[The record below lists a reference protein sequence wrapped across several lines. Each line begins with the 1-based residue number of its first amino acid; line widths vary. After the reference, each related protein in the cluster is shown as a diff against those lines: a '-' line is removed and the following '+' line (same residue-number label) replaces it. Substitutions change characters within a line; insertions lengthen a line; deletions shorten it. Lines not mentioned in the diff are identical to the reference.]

1 MAIEE
6 QATDASAMSTIP
18 PLEESSSTSN
28 IVEGDDDYFGT
39 FSAFEAPASSGFL
52 EENAP
57 AVVAPPPLPA
67 MMSSSPLNEDEFFDA
82 PFEDASMKQAHDI
95 STENVEDE
103 TAAEMNKPEADL
115 FSSVEDAAIT
125 PPDALAAVQSEGGP
139 INNNHVADNNDPFSA
154 FDGIIEGGDEQNEVS
169 HFNQPD
175 NVGFGEFEGTVSG
188 SSNNDIA
195 DISPSNGDNDD
206 SPTDTSDPVVV
217 EVVEEESASPES
229 GENLPVHHS
238 TEETHATVSF
248 VGGVSAFDH
257 AFSEANEITEPGQEY
272 QGVDSVTPPPVDTL
286 SAFDAFAEIQDV
298 PLPPFGII
306 STDAIE
312 AEGDT
317 LAFEESEPAGVAT
330 GTTTMEEDVDNYVE
344 YAGVSSRKNAADER
358 SNNEDKFVSHNYTTK
373 EEDDDIEEIE
383 TTPEEVEAD
392 LLETS
397 AVESAPTNVTSLEA
411 NEDVNDVF
419 GDFKEK
425 VATSD
430 AFGAFP
436 ALARINMDTAQAE
449 QDVLVED
456 DAALVTDAI
465 GKDTAFDNAETK
477 DNFCEFSAPNEEDL
491 LVEKGTAFDDE
502 CRTPVENVE
511 SDDFGDSAAP
521 EDNIEMDAGLAQEG
535 TIQESHFDDFG
546 RFVAPPMEEDEAL
559 VEEDLPVEEDVEL
572 AEQDTHLP
580 EDDTALADATGK
592 DAAFDDGAIDEED
605 DFVDFSAPNE
615 EDLPVEIDAAFSEVD
630 QGLVENAVEESDNFD
645 DFTASNEEDLPVE
658 VDTAF
663 TEVDTAPLEAA
674 NEESNNFG
682 DFTGPEDNEID
693 AAVAKETT
701 QESDFDD
708 FVGFAASPVVEDEA
722 LVEEDLPVEE
732 DVGLAEQDTHLL
744 EGEVKDNDD
753 FGDFT
758 AHVEETPLA
767 EVNTTQ
773 DTEVEENDDFGG
785 FAAPVEESTT
795 PVETS
800 ANESDEFDDF
810 GGFSSPAIES
820 GAAAKAPEGADDED
834 FGNFGDFSVQ
844 ETENNKEEKPVES
857 HKPVDTQPTV
867 EDEDDFGEFG
877 DFAAFE
883 EAAPA
888 DHQPTAQVEESAAE
902 GDLPNPDVQSS
913 QAAAEEDE
921 FGDFGDF
928 EESDDVVETSGEK
941 EPSGPVHVLNE
952 NVRDMFQKVFH
963 DDNPVESDKGDSCI
977 QQLPFDVPMRTVL
990 APRKPNT
997 EEKGDSQI
1005 YKSEKEI
1012 EDITKQ
1018 IQSLPTSPPSII
1030 LSEEKWYPYSQYV
1043 FHHDGTP
1050 YTEKANLMGVA
1061 SPSVPEVLSIELPTG
1076 FDASTFSPNSS
1087 LSSNARCTTPPVQ
1100 SVRPTATMVDFP
1112 SADAKMTE
1120 EDAKEAAEDDE
1131 FSELSAAGKKFM
1143 EKLPDLSY
1151 MLQPN
1156 LSTVKS

>member
-154 FDGIIEGGDEQNEVS
+154 FDGIIEGGDEQNEAS

-248 VGGVSAFDH
+248 MGGVSAFDH
-257 AFSEANEITEPGQEY
+257 AFSEANEIAEPGQEY
-272 QGVDSVTPPPVDTL
+272 QGVDSVTPPPVDTSL
-286 SAFDAFAEIQDV
+286 SAFDAFVEIQDV

-330 GTTTMEEDVDNYVE
+330 ETTTMEEDVNNYVE
-344 YAGVSSRKNAADER
+344 YAGVSSIKNAADER

-456 DAALVTDAI
+456 DAALLP
-465 GKDTAFDNAETK
+465 TK
-477 DNFCEFSAPNEEDL
+477 KIYL
-491 LVEKGTAFDDE
+491 LKKVQLLT
-502 CRTPVENVE
+502 TNVE
-511 SDDFGDSAAP
+511 LLWR
-521 EDNIEMDAGLAQEG
+521 M
-535 TIQESHFDDFG
+535 
-546 RFVAPPMEEDEAL
+546 FVAPPMEEDEAL

-785 FAAPVEESTT
+785 FSAPVEESTT

-810 GGFSSPAIES
+810 
-820 GAAAKAPEGADDED
+820 
-834 FGNFGDFSVQ
+834 
-844 ETENNKEEKPVES
+844 
-857 HKPVDTQPTV
+857 
-867 EDEDDFGEFG
+867 
-877 DFAAFE
+877 
-883 EAAPA
+883 
-888 DHQPTAQVEESAAE
+888 
-902 GDLPNPDVQSS
+902 
-913 QAAAEEDE
+913 
-921 FGDFGDF
+921 
-928 EESDDVVETSGEK
+928 
-941 EPSGPVHVLNE
+941 
-952 NVRDMFQKVFH
+952 
-963 DDNPVESDKGDSCI
+963 
-977 QQLPFDVPMRTVL
+977 
-990 APRKPNT
+990 
-997 EEKGDSQI
+997 
-1005 YKSEKEI
+1005 
-1012 EDITKQ
+1012 
-1018 IQSLPTSPPSII
+1018 
-1030 LSEEKWYPYSQYV
+1030 
-1043 FHHDGTP
+1043 
-1050 YTEKANLMGVA
+1050 
-1061 SPSVPEVLSIELPTG
+1061 
-1076 FDASTFSPNSS
+1076 
-1087 LSSNARCTTPPVQ
+1087 
-1100 SVRPTATMVDFP
+1100 
-1112 SADAKMTE
+1112 
-1120 EDAKEAAEDDE
+1120 
-1131 FSELSAAGKKFM
+1131 
-1143 EKLPDLSY
+1143 
-1151 MLQPN
+1151 
-1156 LSTVKS
+1156 